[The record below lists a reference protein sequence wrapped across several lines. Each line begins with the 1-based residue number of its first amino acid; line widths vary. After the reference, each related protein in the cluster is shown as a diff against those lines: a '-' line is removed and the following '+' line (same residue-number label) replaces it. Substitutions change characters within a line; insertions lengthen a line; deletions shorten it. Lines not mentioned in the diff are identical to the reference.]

1 MKSLLGLIQI
11 GLGIAGLVALVNGQW
26 LTMVGCWVGGLVVGV
41 LGNRA
46 VRAAEGLSETGRGAL
61 QTVPEVIEALRRGER
76 QRALGLSNS
85 AVRDFRMGGDKP
97 LLMLALTLQ
106 AVTFA
111 GTGAMDKA
119 RAALSESRQRLGE
132 LPYAAAREA
141 GEIEKLHAILAEELS
156 KHSPNGDRIVS
167 RFLEYNVEG

>member
-46 VRAAEGLSETGRGAL
+46 VRATEGLSETGRGAL
-61 QTVPEVIEALRRGER
+61 QTVPQVIEALRREER
-76 QRALGLSNS
+76 WGARPSNS
-85 AVRDFRMGGDKP
+85 AVRDSPHGWDKP

-111 GTGAMDKA
+111 GTGAMEKA
-119 RAALSESRQRLGE
+119 RAALSESRERLGE

-141 GEIEKLHAILAEELS
+141 GDIEKLHAILAEELS
-156 KHSPNGDRIVS
+156 KDSPNGDRIVF